1 MANTKISDLNAL
13 SSLASGDLIP
23 VVDTSASETKHIT
36 KANLESTLSV
46 TAAAHK
52 DNHDPNDGSDPL
64 DTAGPNAL
72 LEVQA
77 QATGSSHSLARA
89 DHDHA
94 IVHDITDNSLVTI
107 DGSHNSGEIVR
118 LTGDGIEGRT
128 DAEMKTQLG
137 YLTDVVDDTT
147 PQLGGHLDLNEKAID
162 LTTGLA
168 DTKYEGFTATF
179 TAGEGMT
186 IGELCYFKPG
196 DSKMWQADG
205 DAFATTTGLLAI
217 ATTTI
222 NAEASGVFL
231 LWGFI
236 RDDTIFDYT
245 AGDELYVSLTP
256 GIPTATIPPAAGDFV
271 RVVGYAITADV
282 IMFNP
287 SNDIIERV

>member
-64 DTAGPNAL
+64 DTAAAAEISVVVAASAGA
-72 LEVQA
+72 
-77 QATGSSHSLARA
+77 SHSFAAA
-89 DHDHA
+89 DHVHA
-94 IVHDITDNSLVTI
+94 INHAITNNHLATY
-107 DGSHNSGEIVR
+107 DGTQNSGETCR
-118 LTGDGIEGRT
+118 MTADGVESRT

-137 YLTDVVDDTT
+137 YLTDVVNDTT

>member
-64 DTAGPNAL
+64 DTAAAAEISVVVAASAGA
-72 LEVQA
+72 
-77 QATGSSHSLARA
+77 SHSFAAA
-89 DHDHA
+89 DHVHA
-94 IVHDITDNSLVTI
+94 INHAITNNHLATY
-107 DGSHNSGEIVR
+107 DGTQNSGETCR
-118 LTGDGIEGRT
+118 MTADGVESRT